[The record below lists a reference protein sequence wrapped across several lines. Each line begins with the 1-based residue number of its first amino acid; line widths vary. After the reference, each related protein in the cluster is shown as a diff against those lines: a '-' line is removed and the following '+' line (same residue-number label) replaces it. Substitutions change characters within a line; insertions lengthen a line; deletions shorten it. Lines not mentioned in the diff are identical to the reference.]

1 MFVFFIGKKDDI
13 LFHFVL
19 KYSFKFVVSDDL
31 KIDFF
36 QKWNFLK
43 FRIKKVCQNYL
54 LQCQKF
60 LNLHFLSFITWVG

>member
-1 MFVFFIGKKDDI
+1 MFVSFIGKKDDI

-43 FRIKKVCQNYL
+43 FRIKKYVKIISYNV
-54 LQCQKF
+54 K
-60 LNLHFLSFITWVG
+60 NS